1 MLCTDWRV
9 VIFIGQLTR
18 PCTCCAN
25 VYASLTGRRQLKT
38 YPKNRGSRPSAC
50 HRGKP
55 RASSLSLSFIFPRR
69 LSSTYLR
76 LLSPPL
82 SLSLSDRSSERGENL
97 VWSARGWRG
106 RGNHNEETLIRGN
119 FPHAAAVKQTLII
132 PEHFAATTHSRR
144 VFTGSRYNVKSR
156 QNGEKKYL
164 KKRYARSRGCKE
176 NIYRR
181 LPSKNFSS
189 LPIPRDFT
197 LDISCFQPVNS
208 GQIFRRICPKAF
220 HLVCVCIYTY
230 MYTCMET
237 ER

>member
-55 RASSLSLSFIFPRR
+55 RASSLSLS
-69 LSSTYLR
+69 LSSFPVDYHPPIFASSR
-76 LLSPPL
+76 LLSL

-181 LPSKNFSS
+181 LPSKNSS
-189 LPIPRDFT
+189 LPFRF
-197 LDISCFQPVNS
+197 PVILLS
-208 GQIFRRICPKAF
+208 IY
-220 HLVCVCIYTY
+220 LVFNP
-230 MYTCMET
+230 
-237 ER
+237 

>member
-1 MLCTDWRV
+1 MHVLRQRLRLVDRSPTIKNVPKESGIPSKRVPPRQTTD
-9 VIFIGQLTR
+9 FL
-18 PCTCCAN
+18 
-25 VYASLTGRRQLKT
+25 
-38 YPKNRGSRPSAC
+38 
-50 HRGKP
+50 
-55 RASSLSLSFIFPRR
+55 SLSLSFSLPSFPVDYHPPIG
-69 LSSTYLR
+69 YLR
-76 LLSPPL
+76 LLSSPL
-82 SLSLSDRSSERGENL
+82 SLPLIGRASEAKIWL
-97 VWSARGWRG
+97 SARGERG

>member
-1 MLCTDWRV
+1 MHVLRQRLRLVDRSPTIKNVPEESGIPSKRV
-9 VIFIGQLTR
+9 PPRQT
-18 PCTCCAN
+18 
-25 VYASLTGRRQLKT
+25 TGLL
-38 YPKNRGSRPSAC
+38 
-50 HRGKP
+50 
-55 RASSLSLSFIFPRR
+55 SLSLSFIFPRR

-220 HLVCVCIYTY
+220 HLVCVCVYTHIRTHIYVY
-230 MYTCMET
+230 GDGKIGSCKCIVEPH
-237 ER
+237 RN